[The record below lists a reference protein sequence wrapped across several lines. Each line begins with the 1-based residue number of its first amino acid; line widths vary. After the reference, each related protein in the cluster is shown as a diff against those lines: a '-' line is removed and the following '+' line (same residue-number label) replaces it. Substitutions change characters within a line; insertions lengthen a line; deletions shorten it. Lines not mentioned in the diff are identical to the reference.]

1 VRLDLI
7 ASGVEAWKR
16 SPIFGVGLSDYIS
29 VTRRFVS
36 PDMTLLR
43 AMAPTGENAHNN
55 LLQIA
60 VELGLPACAAVL
72 WLIWAAAGP
81 AMATR
86 AGPIERGM
94 ALGIVAFLISALFG
108 HPLLVPLVGAAFFVA
123 LGLTAGTVGP
133 SDRPVPWAE
142 AVTWL
147 MAGVYLGSL
156 LWRW

>member
-1 VRLDLI
+1 
-7 ASGVEAWKR
+7 
-16 SPIFGVGLSDYIS
+16 
-29 VTRRFVS
+29 
-36 PDMTLLR
+36 
-43 AMAPTGENAHNN
+43 
-55 LLQIA
+55 
-60 VELGLPACAAVL
+60 
-72 WLIWAAAGP
+72 
-81 AMATR
+81 MATR